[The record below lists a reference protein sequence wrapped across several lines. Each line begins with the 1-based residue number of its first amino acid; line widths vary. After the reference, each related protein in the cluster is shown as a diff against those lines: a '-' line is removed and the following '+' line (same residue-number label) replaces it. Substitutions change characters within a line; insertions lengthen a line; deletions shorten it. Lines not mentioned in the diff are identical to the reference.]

1 MSEIVC
7 VGICTVDAIGRII
20 DEYPPPGGLRLFDHL
35 TIATGGNAVN
45 CSIALAKMGI
55 ACSLIVK
62 VGDDMLG
69 RFVLDE
75 ARRHNIDIS
84 SVIRDKAGTSTPFTF
99 VCGHAS
105 GQRSFLHTMGTNATL
120 QLDEIDMHIVSR
132 AKFCFVTGTM
142 VMKAFDGPQT
152 AEMLRRTKTVGVTTL
167 LDTVYVDSA
176 RNWREIIEPCLP
188 HLDYFIPSEPE
199 ACAITGETEPARM
212 ARALQ
217 AKGCRNAVIKMGPAG
232 AFWRDA
238 AGAEGLC
245 PAFAVP
251 KVVDTTGAGDC
262 WSAGFLTGL
271 SRGEALPQAV
281 DLGNAT
287 AAFGIQSPGAST
299 GIRPLGEILQFRST
313 AKRNDNGRG
322 QGPGVRGQ

>member
-7 VGICTVDAIGRII
+7 VGICTVDAIGRTI
-20 DEYPPPGGLRLFDHL
+20 DDYPPPGGLRLFDHL

-75 ARRHNIDIS
+75 AQRHNIDIS
-84 SVIRDKAGTSTPFTF
+84 GVIRDKGGTSTPFTF

-120 QLDEIDMHIVSR
+120 RLDEIDMGIVSR

-152 AEMLRRTKTVGVTTL
+152 AEMLRRTKAAGVTTL

-176 RNWREIIEPCLP
+176 RNWREMIEPCLP

-199 ACAITGETEPARM
+199 ACAITGETDPARM

-217 AKGCRNAVIKMGPAG
+217 AKGCRQ
-232 AFWRDA
+232 R
-238 AGAEGLC
+238 
-245 PAFAVP
+245 
-251 KVVDTTGAGDC
+251 GD
-262 WSAGFLTGL
+262 
-271 SRGEALPQAV
+271 QA
-281 DLGNAT
+281 
-287 AAFGIQSPGAST
+287 
-299 GIRPLGEILQFRST
+299 RP
-313 AKRNDNGRG
+313 GRG
-322 QGPGVRGQ
+322 VLARRRGPRGALPGVRGAQGGRHDGGGRLLVGGIPDGPVPRGDAGASGGPGQRHGRLQHPVAGSLDGHPAAGGDITVPQYGEAGRERLTM